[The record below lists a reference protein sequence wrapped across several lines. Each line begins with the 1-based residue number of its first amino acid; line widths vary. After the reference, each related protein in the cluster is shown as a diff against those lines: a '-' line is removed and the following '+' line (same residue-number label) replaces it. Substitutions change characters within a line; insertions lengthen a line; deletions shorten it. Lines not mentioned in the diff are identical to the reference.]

1 MIINRIYFVI
11 FCVINFIQNCIMLY
25 LHFLSVRT
33 TEAFRRELT
42 LMFFNA
48 TMYNSSSHDVYRL
61 SLAMYKDTEGIVQEY
76 LNTQVSLVL
85 MYCTVSVL
93 YCKCTVL

>member
-1 MIINRIYFVI
+1 MF
-11 FCVINFIQNCIMLY
+11 Y
-25 LHFLSVRT
+25 LHFLLFRT
-33 TEAFRRELT
+33 TEGLRRELT

-76 LNTQVSLVL
+76 LNTQVSLL
-85 MYCTVSVL
+85 LYCTVLYCTVL
-93 YCKCTVL
+93 YCTVLY